1 MTHEELLEKIEEITI
16 EIVIAK
22 KQLRKIAY
30 LSGKVTGLEP
40 LVVEEKFAMDE
51 FDLKNKGYWVF
62 NPTQWID
69 NDCNWQMAMRL
80 CLAILPLCEV
90 VYKQPDWAH
99 SDGAK
104 WENETAMRLGIMT
117 VAL

>member
-1 MTHEELLEKIEEITI
+1 MTHEQLLETIEEITI
-16 EIVIAK
+16 QIVIAK
-22 KQLRKIAY
+22 KQLQKIVY

-51 FDLKNKGYWVF
+51 LALKNKGYWVF
-62 NPTQWID
+62 NPTEFID
-69 NDCNWQMAMRL
+69 IDCNWQMAMRL
-80 CLAILPLCEV
+80 CLAILPMCEV
-90 VYKQPDWAH
+90 VFKQPDWVD

-104 WENETAMRLGIMT
+104 WENENAMRLGLMT